1 MTEPANKKLYEEVKK
16 KADKIFERHSL
27 YKSMY
32 IQKEYQRQGGKYKT
46 QKPESIEK
54 EQSGTKRW
62 LKEEWINVGDWLQNK
77 KVPCGEGDF
86 DACRP
91 SKRVNKNTPITIQE
105 LQKKYSNDYIQK
117 KVNEKIKNPDK
128 YIQWDSL
135 EKKK

>member
-1 MTEPANKKLYEEVKK
+1 MTEPSNKKLYAEVKK

-32 IQKEYQRQGGKYKT
+32 IQKEYQNQGGKYKID
-46 QKPESIEK
+46 KPETIEK
-54 EQSGTKRW
+54 AESGTKRW
-62 LKEEWINVGDWLQNK
+62 LKEEWIKVSDYLNNK
-77 KVPCGEGDF
+77 KVPCGQGSF

-91 SKRVNKNTPITIQE
+91 SKRVNKQTPITIQE
-105 LQKKYSNDYIQK
+105 LQKKYGNDYIKK
-117 KVNEKIKNPDK
+117 KVNEKLKNPDN